1 MNLKLRVNGNKNIK
15 HKNIKARV
23 GITDKKNQKVFFL
36 EGGTF
41 ITPFE
46 ECENFTEVMSI
57 IESTCRRSI
66 KNKLLGHSALTT
78 DFLMNFEVCA
88 DRMKKDKKTYLS
100 FQYHFKQKNEN
111 NISIVTLK
119 ESNEKF
125 FVSLLDDIENELSRY
140 NMRVSKTR

>member
-1 MNLKLRVNGNKNIK
+1 MNLKLRVNGDKNIK
-15 HKNIKARV
+15 HKTIKAKV

-36 EGGTF
+36 EGGAF
-41 ITPFE
+41 ITPAE
-46 ECENFTEVMSI
+46 ECEDFPEIMNN

-66 KNKLLGHSALTT
+66 KNKLIGHNAISN
-78 DFLMNFEVCA
+78 DFLMNFEVCS

-119 ESNEKF
+119 EKNEDF
-125 FVSLLDDIENELSRY
+125 FISLLDDIENELSQY
-140 NMRVSKTR
+140 NMIVSKTR